1 MIALDTNVLVR
12 ILVRDDE
19 QQARAALAVL
29 DPASGTQKI
38 PVLLL
43 NSVLLE
49 TVWVLESVYGST
61 ARDIGAA
68 LETLLH
74 IPGVSAETSGLHQAL
89 AWYRKGMD
97 FADALHL
104 ASASAHCEAL
114 LSFDSAFIRKAKGKT
129 NCRVYSPG

>member
-19 QQARAALAVL
+19 QQASAALAVL
-29 DPASGTQKI
+29 EPGSGKATA

-43 NSVLLE
+43 NTVLLE
-49 TVWVLESVYGST
+49 CAWVLESVYHCT
-61 ARDIGAA
+61 ARDVAAA
-68 LETLLH
+68 LETVLH
-74 IPGVSAETSGLHQAL
+74 IPGVSAETSGIHQAL
-89 AWYRKGMD
+89 AWYSKGMD

-104 ASASAHCEAL
+104 VSAAEHCEAL

-129 NCRVYSPG
+129 ACRVYSPG